1 MVESFVKQEIV
12 MVFLVKY
19 VKAVI
24 QIEKKKLKLKNLKDI
39 WKF

>member
-1 MVESFVKQEIV
+1 MVESIVKQEIV

-24 QIEKKKLKLKNLKDI
+24 QIEKKN
-39 WKF
+39 